1 MENTRMKELFN
12 NMLFHIS
19 ELVGGNDLIDTLH
32 CIGFT
37 DDEIKE
43 LDIEFWRI

>member
-1 MENTRMKELFN
+1 MDNKRIKVLFD

-19 ELVGGNDLIDTLH
+19 ELVSGSDLIDTLH

-37 DDEIKE
+37 DDEIKK
-43 LDIEFWRI
+43 LDIE